1 MSGRAGDELIL
12 RDVTL
17 ADLDV
22 LAAMEAEL
30 FAGEA
35 WSRDLVRDEIT
46 GKHRRYLALEDAATG
61 QIAGYAGL
69 LAVGTEGDVQ
79 TIAVAPEYQGQG
91 AGRRLMLELLA
102 AARECGVRE
111 LFLEVRADNPV
122 ARTLYTS
129 LGFAEIGLRPGYY
142 QPGAIDAVVMRLSPL
157 PPTQNTDTHTEGEGR

>member
-1 MSGRAGDELIL
+1 MNDRAGDALIL

-35 WSRDLVRDEIT
+35 WSRDLVREEIT
-46 GKHRRYLALEDAATG
+46 GKHRRYFALEDPSTG
-61 QIAGYAGL
+61 QLAGYAGL

-79 TIAVAPEYQGQG
+79 TIAVAPEYRGQG
-91 AGRRLMLELLA
+91 AGRRLMHALLA
-102 AARECGVRE
+102 VAQESGVRE

-122 ARTLYTS
+122 ARALYTS
-129 LGFAEIGLRPGYY
+129 RGFTEIGLRPGYY

-157 PPTQNTDTHTEGEGR
+157 PQRKSAHTNTEREGR